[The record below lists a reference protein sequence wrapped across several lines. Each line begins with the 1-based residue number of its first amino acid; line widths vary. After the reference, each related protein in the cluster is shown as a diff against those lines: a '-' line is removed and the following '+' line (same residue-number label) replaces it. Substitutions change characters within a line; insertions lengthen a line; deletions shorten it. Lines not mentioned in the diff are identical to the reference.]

1 MANILIV
8 DDDPNILIST
18 RSLLE
23 SVGHACVTA
32 GNGQEA
38 LERVRQNG
46 PDLIITDMRLPDMNG
61 LSLVRELKKVEPALP
76 VILITAYASSESA
89 VESVKRG
96 VFEYLVK
103 PFQADELLATIKR
116 ALGATM
122 GGTGAAATCS
132 GDSPRRVK

>member
-18 RSLLE
+18 RCLLE

-103 PFQADELLATIKR
+103 PFQADKLLATIKR

-122 GGTGAAATCS
+122 GVTGAAETCS
-132 GDSPRRVK
+132 